1 MLLRAEPKTLI
12 KRKRL
17 PLLDEFLGREKE
29 TINKIKKYKDAKI
42 ITPLKQIQENG
53 IIKVKAKDG
62 DNQKLLEKI
71 MTDSDIQAAHPNIEI
86 DYVDFDD
93 SGNPIEKLGKC
104 VRISFTKLQ
113 RPIVE

>member
-1 MLLRAEPKTLI
+1 
-12 KRKRL
+12 
-17 PLLDEFLGREKE
+17 
-29 TINKIKKYKDAKI
+29 
-42 ITPLKQIQENG
+42 
-53 IIKVKAKDG
+53 
-62 DNQKLLEKI
+62 

-113 RPIVE
+113 RPIVEWD